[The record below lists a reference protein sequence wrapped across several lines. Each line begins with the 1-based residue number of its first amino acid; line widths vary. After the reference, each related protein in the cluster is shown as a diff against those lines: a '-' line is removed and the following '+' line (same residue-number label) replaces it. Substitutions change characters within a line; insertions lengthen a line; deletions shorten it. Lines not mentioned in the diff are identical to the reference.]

1 VTTDRRRTGIFVVL
15 LRAGA
20 LAVVAVAFAWPVARD
35 SGVVA
40 AALGA
45 ALGVVLGQ
53 RLGESRLR
61 LGVVA
66 VGALGLVALAA
77 LAHAVVVDG
86 DAVPRWLGPTSAL
99 EVATA
104 IELGLG
110 GLGLSTLLRAAAV
123 RAPPLIALEVVLSGA
138 ALAALVSAHRDGA
151 IHRPHEL
158 ADWAYA
164 RGQDP
169 ATLLVWLGAAGTL
182 VLVVLLLGERRA
194 RRAPLHLGAV
204 VLLLVLLLGGIR
216 VLGLPTPRAAGD
228 LGLTGKPDARGE
240 RGDRAG
246 RRGASRP
253 RDLSELPFRDEY
265 RSQGS
270 DAPVA
275 VVVLHGEYAPP
286 SAAFYLRQ
294 SAFSQWNGHRL
305 VAATRPDV
313 DRDLLETFPV
323 EPVAVAS
330 PPPAFGRAPVDA
342 TVALLQEHTRPFGI
356 ESPVSAKP
364 EPNPDPAR
372 FVRAYR
378 VQSRAL
384 ALPYEALLGHAAGD
398 PAWPAEVREHYLRV
412 PEDPRYRAL
421 ADEIAR
427 GLLPEYADDPLARAL
442 AIKDWLDENGIY
454 TRRSHHATAAD
465 PTADFLFGDRKGYCV
480 HFAHAATLL
489 YRALGVPA
497 RVASGYAV
505 AEQNRGGGSAVLV
518 RGKEAHAW
526 PEVYLDGIGWT
537 IVDIQ
542 PRQSLEPPEAPPD
555 PELQRTLGEMAR
567 GQRQLD
573 EKARERDRGQR
584 ARDLARQ
591 ASRALSLGARWAL
604 PLLAGLVVLGWLVK
618 LWRIAVAPRVAG
630 PRARARVAYRAA
642 LDRLSAVGQARRRG
656 ETREAFAA
664 RVAELAPALAPLTWA
679 HLAAYLGSRR
689 PPPDDL
695 GGLPGRVARDVRRK
709 VPAWRWALGV
719 ANPFSWM
726 ASR

>member
-1 VTTDRRRTGIFVVL
+1 VSDRRRDGVLVVL

-20 LAVVAVAFAWPVARD
+20 LAVAAVAFAWPVARD
-35 SGVVA
+35 PGVVA
-40 AALGA
+40 AAVGA
-45 ALGVVLGQ
+45 GLGVLMGQ

-61 LGVVA
+61 LAV
-66 VGALGLVALAA
+66 VGAGALALVALAA
-77 LAHAVVVDG
+77 GASAFVVDG
-86 DAVPRWLGPTSAL
+86 TWVPREVGPTGAL
-99 EVATA
+99 DLAAA

-110 GLGLSTLLRAAAV
+110 GTGLAMLLRAASV
-123 RAPPLIALEVVLSGA
+123 RVPAFVVLEVVLSGA

-194 RRAPLHLGAV
+194 RRAPLHVGAV
-204 VLLLVLLLGGIR
+204 VLLLMLLLGGIR
-216 VLGLPTPRAAGD
+216 VLGLPTPRAASD
-228 LGLTGKPDARGE
+228 LGLTGKPDTRGE
-240 RGDRAG
+240 RGGRAG
-246 RRGASRP
+246 RRGGARP

-275 VVVLHGEYAPP
+275 VVVLHGEYRPP
-286 SAAFYLRQ
+286 SSAFYLRQ

-305 VAATRPDV
+305 VAATRSDV
-313 DRDLLETFPV
+313 DRDLLESFPV
-323 EPVAVAS
+323 EPVTVIA
-330 PPPAFGRAPVDA
+330 PPPAFGRAAVDA

-364 EPNPDPAR
+364 EPNPDAAR

-384 ALPYEALLGHAAGD
+384 VLPYEALLGHAAGD
-398 PAWPAEVREHYLRV
+398 PRWPAEVREHYLRL
-412 PEDPRYRAL
+412 PDDPRYREL
-421 ADEIAR
+421 AEQIAQ
-427 GLLPEYADDPLARAL
+427 GLAPQYANDPLAKAL
-442 AIKDWLDENGIY
+442 AVKEWLDDSGVY
-454 TRRSHHATAAD
+454 SRRSHHASAED
-465 PTADFLFGDRKGYCV
+465 PTAHFLFGDRQGYCV

-489 YRALGVPA
+489 YRALDVPA

-505 AEQNRGGGSAVLV
+505 AEQNRGGGSAILV

-526 PEVYLDGIGWT
+526 PEVYLEGVGWT

-542 PRQSLEPPEAPPD
+542 PRRSLEPPEAPPD

-567 GQRQLD
+567 GQRHLD
-573 EKARERDRGQR
+573 DKARGRDRRDR

-591 ASRALSLGARWAL
+591 ASRLLTAGARWAL
-604 PLLAGLVVLGWLVK
+604 PLLAALVVLGWLVK
-618 LWRIAVAPRVAG
+618 LWRIALAPRLAG
-630 PRARARVAYRAA
+630 PRARPRVAYRAA
-642 LDRLSAVGQARRRG
+642 LDRLSAVGHARRRG
-656 ETREAFAA
+656 ETREEFAA
-664 RVAELAPALAPLTWA
+664 RVADLAPALGPLTWA
-679 HLAAYLGSRR
+679 HLGVYLGSRR

-695 GGLPGRVARDVRRK
+695 GALPGQVARQVRRK
-709 VPAWRWALGV
+709 VPLWRWALGI
-719 ANPFSWM
+719 AHPFSWM
-726 ASR
+726 GSR